1 MEHCLNTI
9 RVYPSACT
17 HARTHT
23 YTHTH
28 AHTCARKGTCT
39 CTTHCTCMHA
49 CVHMPPQG
57 LPQPPHLESTASSS
71 TGTGPPGPPASEPPG
86 AAAYAQ
92 TVAMG
97 MSASD
102 AFALLRKTAPL
113 LSADQ
118 IVQLMGAFGIAVP
131 PGGIEAIET
140 PTAAPSA
147 GVSVAAAEYAAQAQQ
162 LAHSRLALASVG
174 PGASE
179 QAAKHAGPAP
189 AAGNG
194 AGSDRAVGVG
204 RWSDT
209 SLSTN
214 RRGFGSKEKAAIWE
228 KISDSNK
235 KVKAPPAERE
245 ERDRERERGRNGKR
259 KEQPEMYVTSQR
271 GVNTI
276 LGSAAFGCWL
286 CFFFAG
292 TSGRRCQ

>member
-1 MEHCLNTI
+1 
-9 RVYPSACT
+9 
-17 HARTHT
+17 
-23 YTHTH
+23 
-28 AHTCARKGTCT
+28 
-39 CTTHCTCMHA
+39 
-49 CVHMPPQG
+49 MPPQG

-209 SLSTN
+209 SLSTK

-245 ERDRERERGRNGKR
+245 ERERERGRNGKR
-259 KEQPEMYVTSQR
+259 KEQPEMYVTSH
-271 GVNTI
+271 GVNNI

-286 CFFFAG
+286 CFFFVG